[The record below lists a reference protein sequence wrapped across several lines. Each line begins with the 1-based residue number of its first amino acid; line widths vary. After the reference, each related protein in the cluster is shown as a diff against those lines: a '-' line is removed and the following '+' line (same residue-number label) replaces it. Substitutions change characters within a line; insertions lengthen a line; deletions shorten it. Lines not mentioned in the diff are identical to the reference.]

1 VHWIPGILML
11 LVILTAAA
19 IVLNSPLLVL
29 LIVARHRMNPLTTRA
44 LVAIGFAVASAYF
57 IWRMEWFD
65 VYRHGIPSPFYML
78 TSIVPYTLIV
88 GLTGWLLGM
97 CITPRQRI

>member
-1 VHWIPGILML
+1 MHWIPGILML

>member
-1 VHWIPGILML
+1 VHWIPGMLML

-29 LIVARHRMNPLTTRA
+29 LVVARHRMNPLTTRA

>member
-11 LVILTAAA
+11 LVILTAAS
-19 IVLNSPLLVL
+19 IVLNAPLLVL
-29 LIVARHRMNPLTTRA
+29 LIFARHRMNPITTRV
-44 LVAIGFAVASAYF
+44 LVAMGFAAASAYF

-65 VYRHGIPSPFYML
+65 VYRHGMPPLTYVL

>member
-1 VHWIPGILML
+1 MHWIPGILML
-11 LVILTAAA
+11 LAILTAAA
-19 IVLNSPLLVL
+19 IVLNAPLLVL
-29 LIVARHRMNPLTTRA
+29 LIFARRRMNPITTRV
-44 LVAIGFAVASAYF
+44 LVALGFSAASAYF

-65 VYRHGIPSPFYML
+65 VYRHGMPSVTYML